1 MTLRFAFGSCRPS
14 ASASFQ
20 PPAYHAQLTPFAE
33 SVSPIVFSLSG
44 GTGWSASSARSRLA
58 PAAGG
63 GPPGWD
69 GGRGGVPRG
78 AAGGPRPPESFPR
91 PPPTPGG
98 GGGVFFLGFL
108 FPQLGGPPP
117 RAPG

>member
-44 GTGWSASSARSRLA
+44 GTGWSAASARSRLA

-63 GPPGWD
+63 VPLGWD
-69 GGRGGVPRG
+69 GGRGGVSPV
-78 AAGGPRPPESFPR
+78 AAGGPRPPEDFHR
-91 PPPTPGG
+91 PPLPQGG
-98 GGGVFFLGFL
+98 GGRRFFSVSLL
-108 FPQLGGPPP
+108 IDL
-117 RAPG
+117 

>member
-44 GTGWSASSARSRLA
+44 GTGWSAASARSRLA

-63 GPPGWD
+63 RPLGRD
-69 GGRGGVPRG
+69 GGARGVPPVP
-78 AAGGPRPPESFPR
+78 AGR
-91 PPPTPGG
+91 PPPAENFNRPLLTPGG
-98 GGGVFFLGFL
+98 RDRLFF
-108 FPQLGGPPP
+108 QASPP
-117 RAPG
+117 

>member
-20 PPAYHAQLTPFAE
+20 PPAYHAQLTLFAE

-44 GTGWSASSARSRLA
+44 GTGRSAASARSRLA

-63 GPPGWD
+63 GPPGRD
-69 GGRGGVPRG
+69 R
-78 AAGGPRPPESFPR
+78 
-91 PPPTPGG
+91 GG
-98 GGGVFFLGFL
+98 GGGS
-108 FPQLGGPPP
+108 PEPPRGPPAP
-117 RAPG
+117 RNFPPPPLPPGRAG

>member
-63 GPPGWD
+63 VALRWD
-69 GGRGGVPRG
+69 RGVGGVSPLS
-78 AAGGPRPPESFPR
+78 AGGPPPPENFTP
-91 PPPTPGG
+91 PPPTPGVRG
-98 GGGVFFLGFL
+98 GLFFSGSPLID
-108 FPQLGGPPP
+108 
-117 RAPG
+117 

>member
-44 GTGWSASSARSRLA
+44 GTGWSAASARSRLA

-63 GPPGWD
+63 EAPRWD
-69 GGRGGVPRG
+69 RRRRGFTPV
-78 AAGGPRPPESFPR
+78 AAGGPRPAQNFPR
-91 PPPTPGG
+91 PPPTATRRERL
-98 GGGVFFLGFL
+98 FFQGF
-108 FPQLGGPPP
+108 P
-117 RAPG
+117 

>member
-63 GPPGWD
+63 GAPRW
-69 GGRGGVPRG
+69 GRGGAGGSPG
-78 AAGGPRPPESFPR
+78 APGGPRPPR
-91 PPPTPGG
+91 GLPPPPAPPGAGG
-98 GGGVFFLGFL
+98 G
-108 FPQLGGPPP
+108 
-117 RAPG
+117 